1 MVTDTNERLT
11 YSGKDIRP
19 IFLKQL
25 EAGYI
30 GINILGSA
38 CAGMD
43 SLVDL
48 LLAERGGD
56 GT

>member
-1 MVTDTNERLT
+1 MVTDSNERLT
-11 YSGKDIRP
+11 YSGRDIRP
-19 IFLKQL
+19 TFLKQL

-38 CAGMD
+38 CVGMD
-43 SLVDL
+43 SLVDF

-56 GT
+56 GA